1 MKPQRRWMKSVLEQ
15 SRQPLPAFPW
25 ARGNR
30 KPASTPRSVASRSPA
45 VARALRA

>member
-1 MKPQRRWMKSVLEQ
+1 MKTQRRWMKSVLEQ

-30 KPASTPRSVASRSPA
+30 KTAATLHTPAPRSAAPV
-45 VARALRA
+45 RALRA